1 MLHHSTLRSFL
12 PRPGRVCH
20 AVDTE
25 TGQNVAIKKIKRIF
39 EDLIDC
45 KRLLREIA
53 ILSALDDDRIVKLF
67 DVCVPDDPLH
77 FTELYLVL
85 ELCDSDL
92 KKLFKLPE
100 YLSENHVA
108 TLLFN
113 TLCG

>member
-1 MLHHSTLRSFL
+1 MCSIIEYE
-12 PRPGRVCH
+12 P
-20 AVDTE
+20 
-25 TGQNVAIKKIKRIF
+25 
-39 EDLIDC
+39 
-45 KRLLREIA
+45 EIC
-53 ILSALDDDRIVKLF
+53 SPCPEYRY
-67 DVCVPDDPLH
+67 DVCVPEDPLN